1 MIIGREVH
9 RKIAIVFSLLRIWAS
24 WFGAFHDKRN
34 KKKTEKNCQNKTK
47 QNILHF
53 ILVRISL
60 RLNNYQE
67 KINWKNWEKAEVEI
81 TQKSVKIEK
90 KNVGIISWIAFISW
104 WWSLRSIL
112 QYSKPTLTSCK
123 SVDWLN
129 FRTVKSLKTTAIYWW
144 TSLPK
149 ITL

>member
-1 MIIGREVH
+1 MITFLIRDNC
-9 RKIAIVFSLLRIWAS
+9 ISL
-24 WFGAFHDKRN
+24 KQN
-34 KKKTEKNCQNKTK
+34 QKKKLRKTVKTK

-60 RLNNYQE
+60 SLNNYQE
-67 KINWKNWEKAEVEI
+67 KINWKNGEKAEVEI

-144 TSLPK
+144 TSLP
-149 ITL
+149 IMTIWVNSWVEIYRLLV